1 MTKRK
6 QAAQGE
12 PAVAQLKT
20 YAEHG
25 VSEVATQTLLD
36 TLTAYVQAEGPAV
49 SAARAVQSTFAALVT
64 SIIGMMR
71 AEVVTGKRAALT
83 QAEYDGLRHDW
94 ATPLGYPIPG
104 PKGDKGTDTY
114 RAHDARDT
122 FYRQTLGLVRLH
134 PDQKTSEDADTR
146 FRGGT
151 VKRAAVRGGK
161 ASKAKSGKANSHT
174 LKVPADVHAAL
185 VAAEKRGAPWSAI
198 VKAIEAVPAAAKK
211 A

>member
-1 MTKRK
+1 MKKRK
-6 QAAQGE
+6 QQDVE
-12 PAVAQLKT
+12 PAAQLKV
-20 YAEHG
+20 YAEQG
-25 VSEVATQTLLD
+25 VAEVKTRTLLD

-49 SAARAVQSTFAALVT
+49 ASARAVQSAFAALIT
-64 SIIGMMR
+64 SVIGMMR
-71 AEVVTGKRAALT
+71 AEVVTGTRAALT

-94 ATPLGYPIPG
+94 AVPLGYPVPG

-134 PDQKTSEDADTR
+134 PAQKTAEDADTR

-151 VKRAAVRGGK
+151 VKRASGRK
-161 ASKAKSGKANSHT
+161 ASTAEKTAPAKNA
-174 LKVPADVHAAL
+174 LKVHPDVHAAL
-185 VAAEKRGAPWSAI
+185 VAAEQRGASWEAI
-198 VKAIEAVPAAAKK
+198 ARAINAVPAAPKK

>member
-1 MTKRK
+1 MKKRK
-6 QAAQGE
+6 QQDVE
-12 PAVAQLKT
+12 PAAQLKV
-20 YAEHG
+20 YAEQG
-25 VSEVATQTLLD
+25 VAEVKTRTLLD

-49 SAARAVQSTFAALVT
+49 ASARAVQSAFAALIT
-64 SIIGMMR
+64 SVIGMMR
-71 AEVVTGKRAALT
+71 AEVVTGTRAALT

-94 ATPLGYPIPG
+94 AVPLGYPVPG

-134 PDQKTSEDADTR
+134 PVQKTAEDADTR

-151 VKRAAVRGGK
+151 VKRAAGRK
-161 ASKAKSGKANSHT
+161 ASKASKAVAV
-174 LKVPADVHAAL
+174 KVPADVYKAL
-185 VAAEKRGAPWSAI
+185 VAALQRGACEKAL
-198 VKAIEAVPAAAKK
+198 VLAIEAVPAAPKK